1 VAEKRELRMD
11 NNTNITMHVA
21 SMDDIPILVT
31 HHHKMFKEIWTLRG
45 LEIDAHQFKEMDKAH
60 TKKLNEELLNGS
72 CIAWLVKKEDK
83 IVASGAISI
92 NSMVPKPE
100 DPSYRV
106 AHLHSVF
113 TEYDH
118 RKNGFASLITKNAIH
133 HCKSRGINRMNLG
146 ASAAGRPIYEK
157 IGFQPSVSSMQL
169 SIE

>member
-31 HHHKMFKEIWTLRG
+31 HHHKMFKEIWTLKG
-45 LEIDAHQFKEMDKAH
+45 LEIDAHQFDKMDKAH
-60 TKKLNEELLNGS
+60 TKKLNEELVNGS

-169 SIE
+169 LIK